1 MGSVPR
7 LGGNHAQNRGPTGIL
22 LIVGSYCKDEE
33 PARIREAD
41 CRLRRRMPEGSAL
54 GGARSLLAENRA
66 APGSQP
72 ASQPASCWAVEAPD
86 DYEEEDSDGE
96 PRGKAEAAGGQ
107 EGVEEEREAR
117 RRRALC
123 LAPEAG
129 EEVQKVEQSIEEMLT
144 RLDEFCS
151 ITDMIRSDTS
161 QLLDEV
167 IPLIKVK
174 VLEMHN
180 IYTKVDKLEA
190 FVKMAGHHISFLE
203 DQVLQAEKAHAII
216 PCTVQKVLGSLAIH
230 SFKNRICCLLVVLCG
245 KDHKLICSGWF
256 CFAP

>member
-129 EEVQKVEQSIEEMLT
+129 EE
-144 RLDEFCS
+144 
-151 ITDMIRSDTS
+151 IRSDTS

-230 SFKNRICCLLVVLCG
+230 SFKNKCTPTPQHTYNLPELYRTEDCFRI
-245 KDHKLICSGWF
+245 KYTRSKYQSH
-256 CFAP
+256 